1 MVAFSAFGEPLLL
14 RDAVQRLFEESF
26 VRPSSGDGNGAN
38 HPGTQAGTLPV
49 DLDGSPDQFVI
60 RTMLPGV
67 KPEDVDITCHE
78 STITIR
84 ATVPPVE
91 RGEDVTPLVRELG
104 VGTFARTVR
113 LPDPIDAERVGTTL
127 ADGILTLVLPKA
139 EWSKPKKIAIAGGQ
153 THGTEQKQLAGK
165 NGR

>member
-14 RDAVQRLFEESF
+14 RDAIQRLFEDSY
-26 VRPSSGDGNGAN
+26 VRSSSADGETTTGQ
-38 HPGTQAGTLPV
+38 GTRTGTLAV
-49 DLDGSPDQFVI
+49 DLDGTPDHFVL

-78 STITIR
+78 STVTIR

-104 VGTFARTVR
+104 VGAFARTIR
-113 LPDPIDAERVGTTL
+113 LPDPIDADKVETSF
-127 ADGILTLVLPKA
+127 ADGILTLSLPKA
-139 EWSKPKKIAIAGGQ
+139 EWSKPKKIAISTGQ
-153 THGTEQKQLAGK
+153 KNHSDREQVAATSTH
-165 NGR
+165 

>member
-1 MVAFSAFGEPLLL
+1 MVAFSSFGEPLLL
-14 RDAVQRLFEESF
+14 RDAVQRLFEDSF
-26 VRPSSGDGNGAN
+26 VRPSSSEGNGTTGR
-38 HPGTQAGTLPV
+38 GTQTGALAI
-49 DLDGSPDQFVI
+49 DLDGTSDHFVI

-84 ATVPPVE
+84 VTVSPVE

-113 LPDPIDAERVGTTL
+113 LPDPIDAERVETTL
-127 ADGILTLVLPKA
+127 EDGILTLTLPKA
-139 EWSKPKKIAIAGGQ
+139 EWSKPKKIAVGAAG
-153 THGTEQKQLAGK
+153 TQKKTAMRATV
-165 NGR
+165 NAH